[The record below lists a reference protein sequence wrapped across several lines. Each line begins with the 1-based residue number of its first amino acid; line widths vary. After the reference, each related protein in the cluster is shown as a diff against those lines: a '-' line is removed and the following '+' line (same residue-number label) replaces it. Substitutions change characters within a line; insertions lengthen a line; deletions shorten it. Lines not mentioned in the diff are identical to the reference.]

1 VPLIPIALMNVTQL
15 NAFCRRFDMIFV
27 EMGSID
33 GEDVYWF
40 VDFNNE
46 RRYYS
51 GTEIES
57 KMSS

>member
-1 VPLIPIALMNVTQL
+1 
-15 NAFCRRFDMIFV
+15 MIFV